1 MSSDESRETNRWL
14 QIPTLPEVNPF
25 TPQAFWDN
33 QTGMRHVVTIGSP
46 QHMTRLGGPVEDV
59 AH

>member
-1 MSSDESRETNRWL
+1 LIDHCK
-14 QIPTLPEVNPF
+14 PF
-25 TPQAFWDN
+25 TSNVFWDI
-33 QTGMRHVVTIGSP
+33 QIDMPYVVTIGSL